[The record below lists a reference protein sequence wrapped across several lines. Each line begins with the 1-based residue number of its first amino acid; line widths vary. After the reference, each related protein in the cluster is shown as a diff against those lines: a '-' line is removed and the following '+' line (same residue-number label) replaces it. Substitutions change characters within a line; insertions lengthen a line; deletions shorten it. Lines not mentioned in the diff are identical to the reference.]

1 MNAPLMGGQMPWSN
15 DLDVICSYLT
25 SVRSGSDLSNGSGK
39 GIQGAGI
46 YDQCGLPW
54 GVGSRSSSSFLDEA
68 PRMIYQLQE
77 GALRAGVDNRPAPDF
92 LLMQDPEEFLFC
104 RRFLN
109 DYYVVVSGTRG
120 SFELFQGRID
130 RCVQMA
136 ESALKERRTES
147 P

>member
-1 MNAPLMGGQMPWSN
+1 MNAPPMGGQMPWSN

-25 SVRSGSDLSNGSGK
+25 SVRSDPTTGSGK

-46 YDQCGLPW
+46 YDECGLPW
-54 GVGSRSSSSFLDEA
+54 GLGSKSADGFLDQA
-68 PRMIYQLQE
+68 PAAIYMLQE
-77 GALRAGVDNRPAPDF
+77 CAARADRDGRAKPEF
-92 LLMQDPEEFLFC
+92 LLVQDPQEFLFC
-104 RRFLN
+104 KNFLG

-136 ESALKERRTES
+136 ESALKERRTAT

>member
-25 SVRSGSDLSNGSGK
+25 AVRSGSDPAHGAGK

-46 YDQCGLPW
+46 FDQAGLPW
-54 GVGSRSSSSFLDEA
+54 GIGARSSDAFLDDA
-68 PRMIYQLQE
+68 PRMVYHLQE
-77 GALRAGVDNRPAPDF
+77 GAHRAAMDNRSAPDF

-104 RRFLN
+104 RRFLG

>member
-1 MNAPLMGGQMPWSN
+1 MGGQMPWSN

-25 SVRSGSDLSNGSGK
+25 SVRSGSDPSHGTGK
-39 GIQGAGI
+39 GILGAGI
-46 YDQCGLPW
+46 FDQSGLPW
-54 GVGSRSSSSFLDEA
+54 GIGSQSSDVFLDDA
-68 PRMIYQLQE
+68 PRMVYELQE
-77 GALRAGVDNRPAPDF
+77 GALRSGSKDRPAPDF
-92 LLMQDPEEFLFC
+92 LLMQDPEEFVFC

-136 ESALKERRTES
+136 ESALKERRSEF

>member
-1 MNAPLMGGQMPWSN
+1 MNAPPMGGQMPWSN

-25 SVRSGSDLSNGSGK
+25 AVRSDPVNGAGK

-46 YDQCGLPW
+46 YDQLGLPW
-54 GVGSRSSSSFLDEA
+54 GVGTKSATPFFDEA
-68 PRMIYQLQE
+68 PRVIDQLQE
-77 GALRAGVDNRPAPDF
+77 SALRAAEAGRPAPDF
-92 LLMQDPEEFLFC
+92 LLIQDPEEFVFC
-104 RRFLN
+104 RRFLG

>member
-1 MNAPLMGGQMPWSN
+1 MNAPLMGGQMPWTN

-25 SVRSGSDLSNGSGK
+25 AVRSGTAPANGAGK

-46 YDQCGLPW
+46 YDQAGLPW
-54 GVGSRSSSSFLDEA
+54 GIGSNSSDLFLDDA

-77 GALRAGVDNRPAPDF
+77 GALRAADSNRTAPDF
-92 LLMQDPEEFLFC
+92 LLMQDPEDFLFC

-136 ESALKERRTES
+136 ESALKERRTEF